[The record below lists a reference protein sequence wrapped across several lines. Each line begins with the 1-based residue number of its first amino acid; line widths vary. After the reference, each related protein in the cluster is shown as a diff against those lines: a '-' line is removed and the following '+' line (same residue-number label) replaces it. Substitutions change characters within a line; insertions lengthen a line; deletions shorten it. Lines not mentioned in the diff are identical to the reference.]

1 MAHINQSK
9 GYELKY
15 WNAHKHETYDR
26 ADVIL
31 SLFDIPF
38 ARIAAD
44 VGSGPRGGI
53 FHSYRCPVMYAVDPL
68 WSEYKDQKLS
78 KIPKKVEI
86 INNEAE
92 HFSLPQPADFILSVN
107 ALDHSGSLRNSVN
120 NIMRNLKV
128 GGMFFFHVHMRT
140 KKQLN
145 KGHRMLITE
154 DALDKIFVP
163 YDVVKK
169 EIHPKCPIEGK
180 PYRSYV
186 TTVRK
191 PSLK

>member
-1 MAHINQSK
+1 MAHIKQSK

-15 WNAHKHETYDR
+15 WNAHKHEPYDR
-26 ADVIL
+26 STVIL
-31 SLFDIPF
+31 SLFDIPP
-38 ARIAAD
+38 ATVAAD

-68 WSEYKDQKLS
+68 WSEYKEQKLA
-78 KIPKKVEI
+78 KIPKKVEV
-86 INNEAE
+86 INAEAE

-107 ALDHSGSLRNSVN
+107 ALDHSGSIKNSVK
-120 NIMRNLKV
+120 NIVGNLKV
-128 GGMFFFHVHMRT
+128 GGLFMFHVHMRT

-145 KGHRMLITE
+145 KGHKMLITE

-163 YDVVKK
+163 YDMVKR
-169 EIHPKCPIEGK
+169 EIYSKCPIEGK

-186 TTVRK
+186 VTVRK
-191 PSLK
+191 PEIG